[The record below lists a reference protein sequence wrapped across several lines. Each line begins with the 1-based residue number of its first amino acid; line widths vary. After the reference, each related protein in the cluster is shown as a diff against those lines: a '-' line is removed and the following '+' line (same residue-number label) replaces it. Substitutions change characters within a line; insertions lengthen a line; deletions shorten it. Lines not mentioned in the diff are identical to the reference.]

1 MGIWAELLT
10 SFIKWYLETTLWSVQ
25 QLFKL
30 YNQFFDD
37 QLWGKQ
43 FLTRFACHTKFS
55 SRMDLKYSYVLRHI

>member
-37 QLWGKQ
+37 QLWGK
-43 FLTRFACHTKFS
+43 
-55 SRMDLKYSYVLRHI
+55 